1 MMAQYSL
8 HVCLATHSCLS
19 LSQLSANKEEKYD
32 FARVTLERRV
42 VDAVEKVVH
51 QNRMGDNAG
60 FVRTGHGSDIHSAL
74 GIREKVWGGLKVF
87 STLLELG

>member
-1 MMAQYSL
+1 MCVWQL
-8 HVCLATHSCLS
+8 ILAFLCPNFLLTR
-19 LSQLSANKEEKYD
+19 EEKYD

-74 GIREKVWGGLKVF
+74 GIREKVWGGLKVL